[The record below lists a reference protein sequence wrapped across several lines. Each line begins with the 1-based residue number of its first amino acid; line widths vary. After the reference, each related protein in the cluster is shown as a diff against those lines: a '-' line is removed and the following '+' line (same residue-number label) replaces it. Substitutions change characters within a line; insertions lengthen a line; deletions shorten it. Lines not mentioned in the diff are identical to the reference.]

1 MLRVWRQCVY
11 EERRDGKVYTRDLHG
26 RQQWSSLVRETH
38 VAMSS
43 RIWPH
48 IATAM
53 SQRPIV
59 LCGPSG
65 VGKSTLIK
73 RLFEEFPTSFGF
85 SVSHTT
91 RHIRPGEVDGQ
102 SYHFVTRDEFERRVQ
117 NGEFLE
123 HAVFGGNMYGT
134 TAQAVR
140 DVHEKGAGRRA
151 ILDIDAQG
159 VRLIKQNHPDL
170 NPIYVFISPPTFST
184 LKERLEGRATDSKDA
199 IERRLSMALEELA
212 YARQPDSFDCI
223 IVNQDLAKAYEKLR
237 AVIQGEKSVSSDSVP
252 PEDEAERLRRS
263 S

>member
-1 MLRVWRQCVY
+1 
-11 EERRDGKVYTRDLHG
+11 
-26 RQQWSSLVRETH
+26 
-38 VAMSS
+38 
-43 RIWPH
+43 
-48 IATAM
+48 M

-73 RLFEEFPTSFGF
+73 RLFEEFPSSFGF

-91 RHIRPGEVDGQ
+91 RNIRPGEVDGQ
-102 SYHFVTRDEFERRVQ
+102 SYHFVTRDEFEQRVR

-159 VRLIKQNHPDL
+159 VRLSLIH
-170 NPIYVFISPPTFST
+170 I
-184 LKERLEGRATDSKDA
+184 
-199 IERRLSMALEELA
+199 
-212 YARQPDSFDCI
+212 
-223 IVNQDLAKAYEKLR
+223 
-237 AVIQGEKSVSSDSVP
+237 
-252 PEDEAERLRRS
+252 
-263 S
+263 

>member
-1 MLRVWRQCVY
+1 
-11 EERRDGKVYTRDLHG
+11 
-26 RQQWSSLVRETH
+26 
-38 VAMSS
+38 MSS
-43 RIWPH
+43 RIWSH
-48 IATAM
+48 IASAM

-73 RLFEEFPTSFGF
+73 RLFEEFPSSFGF

-91 RHIRPGEVDGQ
+91 RNIRPGEVDGQ
-102 SYHFVTRDEFERRVQ
+102 SYHFVTRDEFEQRVR

-123 HAVFGGNMYGT
+123 HAVVGGNMYGT

-140 DVHEKGAGRRA
+140 DVHEKGAGHPA

-170 NPIYVFISPPTFST
+170 NPIYVFISPPTFGT

-199 IERRLSMALEELA
+199 IERRLNMALDELA
-212 YARQPDSFDCI
+212 YARQPHSFDCI

-237 AVIQGEKSVSSDSVP
+237 AVIQGEVSVPSDSVP